1 MKQIKIPYGRTHLL
15 ANVAEENLLGVYES
29 EVPQAAADPIAE
41 VENALDNPIGSQKLE
56 ELAVGKKNCVIIASD
71 HTRPVPSKVLMP
83 AMLKRL
89 RSGNPNI
96 DISILIA
103 TGCHRETSR
112 AELVEKFGEEIVDNE
127 KILVHDSSDRS
138 QLCFVDILPSGGELV
153 LNKMVMKTDLLVSEG
168 FIEPHFFAGFSG
180 GRKSVLPGV
189 AARETVLANHCSE
202 FIQSPF
208 ARTGNLA
215 NNPIHGDMV
224 FAAKKANLAFIL
236 NVVINGE
243 KKIVK
248 AFAGDREAAHEA
260 GCAFL
265 KSVCRV
271 AVPTADIVIT
281 SNGGYP
287 LDQNIYQSVKGMTAG
302 EAVCREGGVI
312 ILTACCN
319 DGHGGAAFYKVLSEC
334 ASAQTLLDSIA
345 DIPRDK
351 TTPDQWQYQILVRIL
366 TKYKVIMVTSDCDH
380 EMIRNMKMDAASTI
394 DEALQLAY
402 QYVGSSAKVAVIP
415 DGVSVIAEKA

>member
-1 MKQIKIPYGRTHLL
+1 MKQIEIPYGRTHLL

-153 LNKMVMKTDLLVSEG
+153 LNKMVMETDLLVSEG

-271 AVPTADIVIT
+271 AEPTADIVIT

-334 ASAQTLLDSIA
+334 ASAQALLDSIA